1 MTLLCLIKL
10 FIVYLYKYN
19 FKQIKM
25 RHIKTNY
32 SDKYGNS
39 SKQKNKVNY
48 THIYELTLLDRYYI
62 SKKSKDN
69 SLSDYDKDLLK
80 SYINKD
86 QLNETEYS
94 NVKKILY

>member
-1 MTLLCLIKL
+1 
-10 FIVYLYKYN
+10 
-19 FKQIKM
+19 M

-39 SKQKNKVNY
+39 TKRKNKVNY
-48 THIYELTLLDRYYI
+48 TNIYELTLLDKYYI

-94 NVKKILY
+94 NLKKILY